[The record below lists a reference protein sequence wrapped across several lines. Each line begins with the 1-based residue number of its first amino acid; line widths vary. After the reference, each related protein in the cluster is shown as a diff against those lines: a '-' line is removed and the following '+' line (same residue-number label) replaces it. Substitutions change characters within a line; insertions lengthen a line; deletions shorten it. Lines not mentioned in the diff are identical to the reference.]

1 MALGWMATGGRF
13 EQRCGG
19 HTANAFGQWC
29 VAMHTE
35 AAAAAVGFGFEVRG
49 SHPGVNWLERSE
61 AELPHVVEAKSVD
74 AAHVGCEKRVIRPA
88 VGIGGEMLWDAGCC
102 GMRLRRRD
110 DRGCGMLWDV
120 GCGFGGLIQGA
131 GGYGT
136 REDSVGSG
144 RRAEAEAEARRGDA
158 RLLAAG
164 PLLVNGF
171 SW

>member
-19 HTANAFGQWC
+19 HAAKAFGQRC

-88 VGIGGEMLWDAGCC
+88 VGIGGEMLRDAGCC
-102 GMRLRRRD
+102 GMRD
-110 DRGCGMLWDV
+110 AV
-120 GCGFGGLIQGA
+120 GCGSGGGMIEGA
-131 GGYGT
+131 GCCGMWDA
-136 REDSVGSG
+136 DSEG
-144 RRAEAEAEARRGDA
+144 
-158 RLLAAG
+158 
-164 PLLVNGF
+164 
-171 SW
+171 